1 MPRFSHLLL
10 TAALL
15 LTAPLPAQLP
25 ERYGP
30 VFYGVELPQ
39 SGARVLV
46 IVDTSKS
53 MGRKDKERT
62 EPGTRWDTLRDE
74 VRSMTDSMEDLV
86 NRRKVCFTLSF
97 LYEGGDLFHKGT
109 EPFDFAVPGTG
120 ERVAAA
126 LERRDFTSGG
136 NFEVTFGETLWPLV
150 AKQHITH
157 VFYLGDNDIGRY
169 ESEVLGAVKAWYEL
183 PPKNPTGEQRK
194 LWNLKKAWRKPWE
207 RWRKPAKGVP
217 VFKSQQKF
225 PPPPKDVTF
234 SCIAIGQKSA
244 TLEQLATLG
253 HGDYVERGVSQK
265 KKRTKKSKKA
275 PAD

>member
-1 MPRFSHLLL
+1 MKGLLAVVIL
-10 TAALL
+10 VSGTLV
-15 LTAPLPAQLP
+15 AQLP

-30 VFYGVELPQ
+30 VFYGVELPE

-53 MGRKDKERT
+53 MGRKDKTRA

-74 VRSMTDSMEDLV
+74 VRSMTDSMEELV
-86 NRRKVCFTLSF
+86 KRRRVCFTLTF

-120 ERVAAA
+120 GRVAAA
-126 LERRDFTSGG
+126 LERREFTSGG
-136 NFEVTFGETLWPLV
+136 NFDVTFGETLWPLV

-169 ESEVLGAVKAWYEL
+169 ESEVLGAVRAWYEL
-183 PPKNPTGEQRK
+183 PEKNPAGEQRK

-207 RWRKPAKGVP
+207 RWRKPARGVP
-217 VFKSQQKF
+217 VFKRQQKF
-225 PPPPKDVTF
+225 PPPPEDVTF
-234 SCIAIGQKSA
+234 SCIAIAQESA
-244 TLEQLATLG
+244 TLEQLAELG
-253 HGDYVERGVSQK
+253 NGEYVERGVSQR
-265 KKRTKKSKKA
+265 KKRPKKVKKD